1 MRLFAARQN
10 SWNEIFQSWLS
21 GLLLKFLHAH
31 PPSSILHPLAVWAF
45 RRLVTPAVG
54 WLQSGDNLDFRVEN
68 RFKLLIIA
76 NLSRLKI
83 VQKKSKKMLTGDMT
97 FEILTLH
104 TVMQNNNNTQ
114 KNMKKTLLIA
124 AAALVAGVVS
134 SNAQVYSANIVGYVN
149 QTLPSGSLQL
159 VCNPLDDGTNTG
171 NDVFASLP
179 NKSQVQL
186 WNGTGF
192 TAYTKTSSGFTQGS
206 TLSNPSLA
214 VGTGFFVKANANY
227 TNTYVGN
234 VVPAPGGNSVTNSFS
249 SGVLTLVGSPLP
261 LSGTF
266 QDVGTNSLNLYAT
279 LPNKSQVQF
288 WNGSGFTAYTK
299 TSSGF
304 TQGSTLNNPSY
315 AVGQGFFV
323 KGNAAF
329 SWVQTLQ

>member
-1 MRLFAARQN
+1 
-10 SWNEIFQSWLS
+10 
-21 GLLLKFLHAH
+21 
-31 PPSSILHPLAVWAF
+31 
-45 RRLVTPAVG
+45 
-54 WLQSGDNLDFRVEN
+54 
-68 RFKLLIIA
+68 
-76 NLSRLKI
+76 
-83 VQKKSKKMLTGDMT
+83 
-97 FEILTLH
+97 
-104 TVMQNNNNTQ
+104 
-114 KNMKKTLLIA
+114 MKKTLLIA

-149 QTLPSGSLQL
+149 QSLPSGSLQL
-159 VCNPLDDGTNTG
+159 VCNPLDNGTNTG

-192 TAYTKTSSGFTQGS
+192 TAYTKTSSGFTQGGS
-206 TLSNPSLA
+206 PSNPSLA
-214 VGTGFFVKANANY
+214 VGTGFFVKSSGNF

-234 VVPAPGGNSVTNSFS
+234 VVPAPGGNSVTNNYV
-249 SGVLTLVGSPLP
+249 SGVLTLVGSPMP
-261 LSGTF
+261 VSGTF

-304 TQGSTLNNPSY
+304 TQGGSPSNPSY
-315 AVGQGFFV
+315 TVGGGFFL
-323 KGNAAF
+323 KGSGAF